1 MAHFRFVQPIG
12 EIARDVSRAIVA
24 EQTRLVRNCRLI
36 AARSL
41 QGEVQRVGHIFGFP
55 CFTSAGPGLCPFVP
69 DVVEVRTVWGQV
81 FKSVP
86 CGFDQGF
93 VSPRLWKVARSITDT
108 VLEGSPGIR
117 SCSRQRL
124 KMSAST
130 LASVNPTHN
139 KTPAGSAP
147 MTLTRPLAFQSCC
160 PGQPRGSPGAALST
174 RCIPIG
180 AGHVMG
186 KTTLVDI
193 DNGPGIALIS
203 INLFPKP
210 PFPETPAARPGLLSG
225 ASGLFYMSRPVCQA
239 PAIWPS
245 VSHQTAQRD
254 RIGRRQD
261 GLSPPAQASPGRSF
275 GPSDARGA
283 WEQSAW
289 PNA

>member
-1 MAHFRFVQPIG
+1 MFKPEVEDIG
-12 EIARDVSRAIVA
+12 INI
-24 EQTRLVRNCRLI
+24 
-36 AARSL
+36 
-41 QGEVQRVGHIFGFP
+41 GF
-55 CFTSAGPGLCPFVP
+55 
-69 DVVEVRTVWGQV
+69 
-81 FKSVP
+81 
-86 CGFDQGF
+86 
-93 VSPRLWKVARSITDT
+93 
-108 VLEGSPGIR
+108 
-117 SCSRQRL
+117 
-124 KMSAST
+124 
-130 LASVNPTHN
+130 
-139 KTPAGSAP
+139 
-147 MTLTRPLAFQSCC
+147 
-160 PGQPRGSPGAALST
+160 GQPHAQQNPGGERPDDIDPAFGIPVMLPGAALST

-180 AGHVMG
+180 ARHVMG

-254 RIGRRQD
+254 RIGRRRD